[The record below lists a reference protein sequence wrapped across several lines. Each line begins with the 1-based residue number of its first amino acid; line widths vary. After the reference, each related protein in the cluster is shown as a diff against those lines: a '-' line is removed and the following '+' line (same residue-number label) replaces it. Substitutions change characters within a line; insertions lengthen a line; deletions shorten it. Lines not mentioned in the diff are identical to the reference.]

1 MEYFRAM
8 EESHPATYKA
18 IVTAYGPN
26 LEKVQNGWLW
36 EFDVSVKKYIL
47 IPMYAFSKNIRNT
60 MSKCLILMF
69 NTLLNTEV
77 MKIKYILP
85 IILLFYWLPVSTMTP
100 PQAHSLSL

>member
-26 LEKVQNGWLW
+26 LEKVQNGWVW

-47 IPMYAFSKNIRNT
+47 IPMYAFFEEHPEYNVEMPDPN
-60 MSKCLILMF
+60 
-69 NTLLNTEV
+69 V
-77 MKIKYILP
+77 
-85 IILLFYWLPVSTMTP
+85 
-100 PQAHSLSL
+100 